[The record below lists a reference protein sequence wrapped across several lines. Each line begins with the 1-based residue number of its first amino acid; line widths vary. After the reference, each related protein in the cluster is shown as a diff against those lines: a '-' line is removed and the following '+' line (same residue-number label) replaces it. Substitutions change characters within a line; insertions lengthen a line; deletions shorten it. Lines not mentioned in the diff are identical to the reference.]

1 MTPIPRIQLA
11 AQSAASAGAI
21 RAALAAAGLEAEVT
35 VVDTPPAEPAS
46 PAQPVV
52 SAEALERLQQAELR
66 QRALLESLA
75 EAEARYRELVEEI
88 PAVTYIADFDET
100 ANLRY
105 VSPQI
110 EPLLGYAPREFIHDQ
125 DLWYRLIHPDDRERV
140 RREESRVV
148 REVQQFDYEYRMTA
162 RDGREVW
169 VWDKDTLIRDETGT
183 PLFTR
188 GILVDITALRR
199 TELALRAERDRAQTY
214 LDMAGA
220 VIVVLDLDQ
229 GVKLLNRA
237 GHELLGYRDGEL
249 DGRDWFATVVPE
261 AERERRRERFRRVVA
276 GRGEPEAE
284 RFEGSFLTRDGSELI
299 LAWHLAAVRD
309 GEGRVTGAVASGVD
323 VTERRRAEQQIAY
336 LAYHDSL
343 TGLPN
348 RALLQEH
355 LELALAR
362 ARRHGHAVALLYVDL
377 DDFKL
382 VNDSL
387 GHSAGDDVLCHVAM
401 RLSDRCRDMDLLAR
415 QGGDEFLVLLSDL
428 EQDAVTAARQAA
440 AGALGALDE
449 PFLVADAEFDVGASV
464 GISVFPADAGDAET
478 LLRHADAAMYEA
490 KARGRNAIAVYSAD
504 SEEPLERLS
513 MTSRLRKA
521 VAADDLLLHWQ
532 PIVSPADGSLYS
544 IEALVRWNDPAR
556 GLLWPRDFIGFA
568 EETGLIDRVG
578 EWVID
583 AICAQRLE
591 WRAQGYDPA
600 VTLNVSARQLQ
611 RPELAAHLCSRLEG
625 HGLDPAKMTVEIT
638 ESVAMQDP
646 ATTEPILRDL
656 NAAGMRVA
664 IDDFGAG
671 YSSLA
676 RLRQLPVQ
684 VLKID
689 QSFLRDVPGNAEAA
703 AVVTA
708 IVDLATALGMV
719 TVAEGVET
727 EAQRRFLV
735 EHGCPLAQGYLFA
748 RPGPARMLEP
758 FLRRAQGAD
767 VAASRI
773 P

>member
-1 MTPIPRIQLA
+1 MTPILRIQLA
-11 AQSAASAGAI
+11 APSAASAGAI
-21 RAALAAAGLEAEVT
+21 RDALASAGLEAEVT
-35 VVDTPPAEPAS
+35 VVDTGGPPPAEPA
-46 PAQPVV
+46 V

-75 EAEARYRELVEEI
+75 EAEARYRDLVEEI

-220 VIVVLDLDQ
+220 VIVALDLDQ
-229 GVKLLNRA
+229 RVKLLNRA

-249 DGRDWFATVVPE
+249 NGRDWFETVVPE
-261 AERERRRERFRRVVA
+261 AEREQRRERFRRVVA
-276 GRGEPEAE
+276 GRGELAAE
-284 RFEGSFLTRDGSELI
+284 RFEGTFLTREGSERI
-299 LAWHLAAVRD
+299 LAWHMAAVHD
-309 GEGRVTGAVASGVD
+309 DEGHVTGAVASGVD

-362 ARRHGHAVALLYVDL
+362 ARRHGHAVALLYLDL

-440 AGALGALDE
+440 AGALSALDE
-449 PFLVADAEFDVGASV
+449 PFLVADAEFGVGASV
-464 GISVFPADAGDAET
+464 GISVFPADAADAET

-490 KARGRNAIAVYSAD
+490 KARGRNAVAVYSAD

-544 IEALVRWNDPAR
+544 VEALVRWNDPAR
-556 GLLWPRDFIGFA
+556 GLLRPRDFIGFA

-583 AICAQRLE
+583 AICAQRLA
-591 WRAQGYDPA
+591 WRAEGFDPA
-600 VTLNVSARQLQ
+600 VMLNVSARQLQ

-625 HGLDPAKMTVEIT
+625 HGLDPARMTVEVT

-656 NAAGMRVA
+656 HAAGIRVA

-684 VLKID
+684 MLKID
-689 QSFLRDVPGNAEAA
+689 QSFLRDVPGSAEAA

-708 IVDLATALGMV
+708 IVDLSTALGMV

-735 EHGCPLAQGYLFA
+735 EHGCPLAQGYLFS

-758 FLRRAQGAD
+758 FLRRARGAD